1 METDAKTHSQTLDGA
16 RESYGR
22 VEGRLEGPEEDRAS
36 TGTPTESTN
45 LDPLESQRL
54 NQPNNIQSLD
64 IAL

>member
-45 LDPLESQRL
+45 LDLGRFPETESPAEEQ
-54 NQPNNIQSLD
+54 
-64 IAL
+64 AMVWT